1 MTAICLSSLL
11 LLLAGSVLLHS
22 SVSDAFSSS
31 SVSLTVTARSS
42 TLTSTRLQVQLLPVD
57 VMDLASTWGTS
68 VQVAQVSLAQVET
81 DVDVA
86 NIESWRQYVPLV
98 VSVGIIGDILLGSPL
113 ANMIMAPMRPENRE
127 DEETVLAKAKRP
139 NVDKSKERIDT
150 EKYAQAAIDKAR
162 NTLELRQFLDERK
175 TDWDK
180 MEDIKRKLDA
190 DMQDL
195 DEDLANRNN
204 DFENR
209 KSK

>member
-1 MTAICLSSLL
+1 
-11 LLLAGSVLLHS
+11 
-22 SVSDAFSSS
+22 
-31 SVSLTVTARSS
+31 
-42 TLTSTRLQVQLLPVD
+42 
-57 VMDLASTWGTS
+57 MDLASTWGTS

>member
-1 MTAICLSSLL
+1 
-11 LLLAGSVLLHS
+11 
-22 SVSDAFSSS
+22 
-31 SVSLTVTARSS
+31 
-42 TLTSTRLQVQLLPVD
+42 
-57 VMDLASTWGTS
+57 MDLASTWGTS

-209 KSK
+209 KSKWRIMTGHEIMWKG

>member
-1 MTAICLSSLL
+1 
-11 LLLAGSVLLHS
+11 LH
-22 SVSDAFSSS
+22 V
-31 SVSLTVTARSS
+31 
-42 TLTSTRLQVQLLPVD
+42 VD
-57 VMDLASTWGTS
+57 VTS
-68 VQVAQVSLAQVET
+68 N
-81 DVDVA
+81 

-127 DEETVLAKAKRP
+127 DDQETILAKASRA

-180 MEDIKRKLDA
+180 MEDMKRKLDA

-195 DEDLANRNN
+195 DQDLADRNA